1 MKKYADLHGEIAGAL
16 AAFREDVEARAFPAP
31 EHTVEMP
38 EAEWEALLEEIGAA
52 E

>member
-1 MKKYADLHGEIAGAL
+1 MAHAL
-16 AAFREDVEARAFPAP
+16 AAFRADVESRAFPAP

-38 EAEWEALLEEIGAA
+38 EEEWEAFLTEI